1 MISAMPTT
9 PNRLKPTV
17 VRTAGARRG
26 NVLVFFAFF
35 LFAAFA
41 IAGLVADMG
50 VARLTQMQMQTAA
63 DSAARDGLR
72 FRDDLPAA
80 WRPNGT
86 TPPNLPQALTNQVGP
101 QPNTPYDPTN
111 PAWQTWI
118 DGARRF
124 AASNLVAVTFD
135 DDLNPANGD
144 LQKFGAGP
152 VASVTNTMGDQLSG
166 IITLPPEG
174 PPVYKPTLQPN
185 TTNTPNGDLVSG
197 AYGWNASYDAPTA
210 TADESS
216 DYSRRDFIPGS
227 VTGTATQ
234 TGFLARLR
242 RSNEDFMASTGTAS
256 NGPAITFLFG
266 RGSMLARSS
275 STGGLTVES
284 GITVRATA
292 IAAAGTIPLRP
303 QAGSTPTTT
312 IGHVLSVG
320 AVDSTNG
327 IRGVAPFG
335 LTATYWASLN
345 NATNASNGTDTA
357 TVNPATGVITSNL
370 APPIGTANTNATEA
384 GIVGA
389 NFGQLTTVGQTY
401 TGVGSDSSLSVAP
414 TLYVYVPIYDTIG
427 TTPRTIVGFGFVQW
441 TYTTGQLSLT
451 APWNTVQ
458 NAPADRIAA
467 ENASAS
473 LVAALPQALQLAGQ
487 ATIQQL
493 FDENVGLTASL
504 LSPALANHYLGPN
517 FEP

>member
-1 MISAMPTT
+1 
-9 PNRLKPTV
+9 
-17 VRTAGARRG
+17 
-26 NVLVFFAFF
+26 
-35 LFAAFA
+35 
-41 IAGLVADMG
+41 
-50 VARLTQMQMQTAA
+50 
-63 DSAARDGLR
+63 
-72 FRDDLPAA
+72 
-80 WRPNGT
+80 
-86 TPPNLPQALTNQVGP
+86 
-101 QPNTPYDPTN
+101 
-111 PAWQTWI
+111 
-118 DGARRF
+118 
-124 AASNLVAVTFD
+124 
-135 DDLNPANGD
+135 
-144 LQKFGAGP
+144 
-152 VASVTNTMGDQLSG
+152 
-166 IITLPPEG
+166 
-174 PPVYKPTLQPN
+174 
-185 TTNTPNGDLVSG
+185 
-197 AYGWNASYDAPTA
+197 
-210 TADESS
+210 
-216 DYSRRDFIPGS
+216 
-227 VTGTATQ
+227 
-234 TGFLARLR
+234 
-242 RSNEDFMASTGTAS
+242 MASTGAAS
-256 NGPAITFLFG
+256 NGPAIAFLFG

-345 NATNASNGTDTA
+345 NATNANNGTDTA

-458 NAPADRIAA
+458 SAPADRIAA

-493 FDENVGLTASL
+493 FEENVGLTASL